1 MSEGFMFQACV
12 YLAAAVIA
20 APLAIRLGGGSLRVV
35 ACCAA
40 GLLPGMRAYQAQRP
54 ARERIRDLERIMLE
68 ELHSTD
74 ENRDAGWDIASLRKE
89 FGDTDT

>member
-1 MSEGFMFQACV
+1 
-12 YLAAAVIA
+12 
-20 APLAIRLGGGSLRVV
+20 
-35 ACCAA
+35 
-40 GLLPGMRAYQAQRP
+40 MRAYQAQRP